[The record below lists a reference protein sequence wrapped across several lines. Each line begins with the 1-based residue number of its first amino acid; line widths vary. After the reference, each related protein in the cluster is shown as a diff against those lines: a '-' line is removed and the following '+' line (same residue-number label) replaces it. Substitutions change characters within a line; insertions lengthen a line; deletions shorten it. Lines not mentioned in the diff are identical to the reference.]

1 MSFSSD
7 TKQELCQSVGKSG
20 CCKLAELAAFI
31 HGVGTLRIGRGGH
44 SVVMTTEV
52 PAIARRIFSLCKAC
66 FSVTPEVQTQ
76 EHKRLGKR
84 NIYHVVIGPDSAQRI
99 LEATGLMKETDEG
112 LRFSRAVP
120 LSLLRK
126 TCCRQ
131 AYLRGAFLATGT
143 LSDPGKS
150 YHLEITSTSEDYAKS
165 LANFLGKLELPA
177 KVVLRKES
185 YVVYLKES
193 EAIVEVLGRMGAHKA
208 LLAFENVRITKNMR
222 NNVNRQANCDN
233 ANVEKTM
240 DAAQKQIDAI
250 RYIEENGGFRSL
262 TTPLRLMAEARMEH
276 PDTPLKELGEVM
288 IPPISKSAVNHR
300 LRKLVEIA
308 AQMKEAKEG
317 SAADE
322 ERV

>member
-7 TKQELCQSVGKSG
+7 AKMELCQNKGMTS

-31 HGVGTLRIGRGGH
+31 HGVGTLRIGRGGQ

-52 PAIARRIFSLCKAC
+52 PAIARRIFSLCKAS
-66 FSVTPEVQTQ
+66 FGVTPEVQTQ
-76 EHKRLGKR
+76 EHKRLGKK
-84 NIYHVVIGPDSAQRI
+84 NIFHVVIGPDSAQKI
-99 LEATGLMKETDEG
+99 LEATGLMKETEEG
-112 LRFSRAVP
+112 VRISRAVP

-126 TCCRQ
+126 TCCRH

-150 YHLEITSTSEDYAKS
+150 YHLEINSTSEDYAKS
-165 LANFLGKLELPA
+165 LANFFAKMDLPA
-177 KVVLRKES
+177 KVVLRRES
-185 YVVYLKES
+185 FVVYLKES

-250 RYIEENGGFRSL
+250 RYIEDHGGFRTL

-276 PDTPLKELGEVM
+276 PDTPLKELGEM
-288 IPPISKSAVNHR
+288 MTPSLSKSAVNHR

-308 AQMKEAKEG
+308 AQMKENNEG
-317 SAADE
+317 SSTDE

>member
-7 TKQELCQSVGKSG
+7 TKTELCQHENKAG

-31 HGVGTLRIGRGGH
+31 HGIGTLRIGRGGQ

-52 PAIARRIFSLCKAC
+52 PAIARRIFSLCKAS
-66 FSVTPEVQTQ
+66 FGVTPEVRTQ
-76 EHKRLGKR
+76 VHKRLGKR
-84 NIYHVVIGPDSAQRI
+84 NVYHVVIGPDSAQKI
-99 LEATGLMKETDEG
+99 LEATGLMRETEEG
-112 LRFSRAVP
+112 VRISRAVP

-126 TCCRQ
+126 TCCRH

-143 LSDPGKS
+143 LSDPGKA
-150 YHLEITSTSEDYAKS
+150 YHLEINSSSEDYARS
-165 LANFLGKLELPA
+165 LANFCSKLELPA
-177 KVVLRKES
+177 KVVLRRES

-208 LLAFENVRITKNMR
+208 LLAYENVRITKNVR

-240 DAAQKQIDAI
+240 DAAQRQIEAI
-250 RYIEENGGFRSL
+250 EYIEQHGGFRTLSA
-262 TTPLRLMAEARMEH
+262 PLRQMAETRMEH
-276 PDTPLKELGEVM
+276 PDTPLKELGEY
-288 IPPISKSAVNHR
+288 ITPAISKSAVNHR

-308 AQMKEAKEG
+308 KQMQEKAEG
-317 SAADE
+317 GAENE
-322 ERV
+322 EGV

>member
-7 TKQELCQSVGKSG
+7 AKMELCQGKGLAS

-31 HGVGTLRIGRGGH
+31 HGVGTLRIGRGGQ

-52 PAIARRIFSLCKAC
+52 PAVARRIFSLCKAC

-84 NIYHVVIGPDSAQRI
+84 NIYHVVIGPDSAQKI
-99 LEATGLMKETDEG
+99 LEATGLMRETEEG

-120 LSLLRK
+120 MSLLRK
-126 TCCRQ
+126 TCCRH

-143 LSDPGKS
+143 LSDPGKA
-150 YHLEITSTSEDYAKS
+150 YHLEIISSSEDYAKS
-165 LANFLGKLELPA
+165 LVNFFGRLELPA
-177 KVVLRKES
+177 KMVLRKES
-185 YVVYLKES
+185 HVVYIKES
-193 EAIVEVLGRMGAHKA
+193 ESIVELLGRMGAHKA

-240 DAAQKQIDAI
+240 DAAQRQIDAI
-250 RYIEENGGFRSL
+250 RYIEEHGGFSRL
-262 TTPLRLMAEARMEH
+262 TAPLRLMAETRLEH
-276 PDTPLKELGEVM
+276 PDTPLKELGEAM
-288 IPPISKSAVNHR
+288 TPPLSKSAVNHR

-308 AQMKEAKEG
+308 KQMQDESEG
-317 SAADE
+317 NAADA
-322 ERV
+322 